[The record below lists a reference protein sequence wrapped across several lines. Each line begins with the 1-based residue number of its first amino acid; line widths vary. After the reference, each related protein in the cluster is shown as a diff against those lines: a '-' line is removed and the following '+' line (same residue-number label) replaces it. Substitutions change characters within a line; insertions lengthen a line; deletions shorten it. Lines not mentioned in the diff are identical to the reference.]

1 MNVAVVAGVAGVAG
15 VAEVTGAAGVAGVAR
30 VAGAARV
37 TKAAGHRLCP
47 LTSVLAKSVFF
58 SLITGKR
65 IHFSFR
71 SSLPRQLKVASSP
84 CFLGKEYTF
93 SSAHLYQGN

>member
-15 VAEVTGAAGVAGVAR
+15 VAEVTGAAGVAG
-30 VAGAARV
+30 
-37 TKAAGHRLCP
+37 HRLCP
-47 LTSVLAKSVFF
+47 HTSVLAKSVFF

-65 IHFSFR
+65 IHFSFC

-93 SSAHLYQGN
+93 PSAHLCRGN